1 MNELSLPNHSSGMA
15 SAAWVQI
22 QLDHGFV
29 VGVQTDSPWVIVSG
43 TNPNEDEP
51 ELDPTAASSGAG
63 KQFNHSDSSGSYPC
77 SVDVPMLWCDLGAID
92 VYYFENIQTGELRL
106 YGTPGL
112 IRAQSV
118 PSDASA
124 SRGNP
129 DQKAQPEST
138 VSVPLGV
145 SKERRAPGGD
155 PTPLDMER

>member
-1 MNELSLPNHSSGMA
+1 M
-15 SAAWVQI
+15 
-22 QLDHGFV
+22 
-29 VGVQTDSPWVIVSG
+29 GVQTDSPWVIVSG

-51 ELDPTAASSGAG
+51 ELDPAAASSGAG
-63 KQFNHSDSSGSYPC
+63 TQINHSDSSESHPC
-77 SVDVPMLWCDLGAID
+77 SPDVPMLWRDVGAID

-112 IRAQSV
+112 IRAPSA

-129 DQKAQPEST
+129 DHKAETEST
-138 VSVPLGV
+138 VSSPLGV
-145 SKERRAPGGD
+145 SEERRAPGGD